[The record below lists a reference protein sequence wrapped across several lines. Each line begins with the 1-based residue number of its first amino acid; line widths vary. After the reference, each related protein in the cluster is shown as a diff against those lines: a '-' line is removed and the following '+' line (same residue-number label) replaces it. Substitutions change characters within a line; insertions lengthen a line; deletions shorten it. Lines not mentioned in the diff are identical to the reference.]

1 MHLHPE
7 APLPE
12 RACDA
17 LVGDVEPVSQDDA
30 QHVVALPEAAQHV
43 AAEVE
48 DPVSA
53 EVAVEGNGVLVEVA
67 PPGIVGQ
74 IRDEAVVVDPRAVD
88 VQFVIPQPAYHHA
101 SAGKSAPDL
110 ESLPHQRCA
119 PAVIGCRDPAGSPLI
134 VGQAH
139 GPACRFAPG

>member
-1 MHLHPE
+1 M
-7 APLPE
+7 PE

-30 QHVVALPEAAQHV
+30 QHVVALPEAAQNV
-43 AAEVE
+43 TPEVE
-48 DPVSA
+48 HPVAA
-53 EVAVEGNGVLVEVA
+53 EVAVEGNGVFVEVA

-110 ESLPHQRCA
+110 ESLPHQRGT
-119 PAVIGCRDPAGSPLI
+119 PAVIGCRDPPGGPFA
-134 VGQAH
+134 VGQTH
-139 GPACRFAPG
+139 GPPCRFAPG